1 MIFIIQQISHI
12 YRQLVFVLVAFFRRI
27 WIQFG
32 ILQCWNTHC
41 IYPSRRDTIPGI
53 PDELYFFPEETGGH
67 NMQAVNQ
74 HDIDKMEE
82 FLQDFLNNDMA
93 DTDCFT
99 DYCEYIYRFEE
110 LDIPKDWN
118 SAKSLFSMII
128 FYAYTAWSYAKEKLK
143 NSRRMFFSVKKK
155 NRKFTFVWFYSFSLP
170 GSKAFKLIK
179 LKKLLRFAIDTE
191 TTIWLL
197 FYDLHVCTIKE
208 DWVRQR

>member
-74 HDIDKMEE
+74 HDIDEMED

-99 DYCEYIYRFEE
+99 DYCEYIHRFEE

-118 SAKSLFSMII
+118 SAKSLFSTII
-128 FYAYTAWSYAKEKLK
+128 FYAYTA
-143 NSRRMFFSVKKK
+143 
-155 NRKFTFVWFYSFSLP
+155 
-170 GSKAFKLIK
+170 
-179 LKKLLRFAIDTE
+179 
-191 TTIWLL
+191 
-197 FYDLHVCTIKE
+197 
-208 DWVRQR
+208 